1 MDIIEFVKYVI
12 ENKIDVTDGYYYVC
26 NFVPNKNNLL
36 KKVSSNLKPTK
47 IKFKSNIDELNSY
60 DSLSYQ
66 IESKLVVVK
75 GEKELSKRLD
85 VYNQNSGTF
94 LHIFRDKY
102 DCLDYY
108 ITQQNKYIGQ
118 VEAVLTEIKNSY
130 LDIQNKLQKEV
141 DKL

>member
-1 MDIIEFVKYVI
+1 MI
-12 ENKIDVTDGYYYVC
+12 
-26 NFVPNKNNLL
+26 
-36 KKVSSNLKPTK
+36 
-47 IKFKSNIDELNSY
+47 
-60 DSLSYQ
+60 
-66 IESKLVVVK
+66 VK
-75 GEKELSKRLD
+75 GDKELSKRLD

-108 ITQQNKYIGQ
+108 ISQQNKYIEQ
-118 VEAVLTEIKNSY
+118 VEAVLTEIKNSH